1 MLHIEIDSTR
11 RQARVSP
18 QGILARPHGDKVT
31 MTTFEIRSVCK
42 VAALIVGQLS
52 RGLIIALV
60 LSRTVSAQAMTVT
73 LAGTVTDEAG
83 AVVADAQLTLSSA
96 STGLQRH
103 ARTGRE
109 GDFQIPLLD
118 PGDYTLTA
126 ELPGFA
132 VVTVNDIRLQA
143 GVNASIQII

>member
-1 MLHIEIDSTR
+1 MIDASHR
-11 RQARVSP
+11 HRFYPQAGARVSP
-18 QGILARPHGDKVT
+18 HGILARPHGDKVT
-31 MTTFEIRSVCK
+31 MTTFEIRSICK

-83 AVVADAQLTLSSA
+83 AMVADAQLTLSSA

-109 GDFQIPLLD
+109 GDFQIPPLES
-118 PGDYTLTA
+118 G
-126 ELPGFA
+126 G
-132 VVTVNDIRLQA
+132 
-143 GVNASIQII
+143 